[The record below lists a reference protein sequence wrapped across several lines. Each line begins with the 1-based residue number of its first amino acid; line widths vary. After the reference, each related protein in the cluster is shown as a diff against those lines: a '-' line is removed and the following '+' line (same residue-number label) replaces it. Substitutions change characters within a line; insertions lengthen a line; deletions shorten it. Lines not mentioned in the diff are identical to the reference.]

1 MLLIQS
7 REVLSHRHQS
17 QLQLEMRVLI
27 VKSRLARINRLLYPL
42 TTELCI
48 GLDHIIHISGIG
60 DIIIH
65 LPVVRV
71 SSKMMRLDVF
81 PPRD

>member
-1 MLLIQS
+1 
-7 REVLSHRHQS
+7 
-17 QLQLEMRVLI
+17 MRVLT
-27 VKSRLARINRLLYPL
+27 VKSRLARINRLFYPL

-48 GLDHIIHISGIG
+48 GLDDIIHISGIG
-60 DIIIH
+60 DIIH

-81 PPRD
+81 PPRDLTAD